1 LARPNS
7 SGLMVDNP
15 EKETP
20 LTLCLFISPILA
32 LSYRMLTLLNVTKIL
47 VTFKS

>member
-1 LARPNS
+1 LARPKS

-20 LTLCLFISPILA
+20 LTLGHFMGTILP
-32 LSYRMLTLLNVTKIL
+32 
-47 VTFKS
+47 